1 MPLNHTKAQVASLI
15 GELKGAPAS
24 IILTLLL
31 LGQPLRRK
39 DLITYTRY
47 SGPTIDKALDRLQ
60 LLDLIQQPPGQY
72 SYMLTVDAK
81 QFILGEYQD
90 ALAEDE
96 KLEAELKNF
105 YMSPKVGS
113 SNNNTR
119 VLDLELDT
127 PTLAAEGK
135 NFLPD
140 APDDPALPDGPA
152 QETAELLIAGGIA
165 PQLDSGKGAEDSV
178 AAALKRGW
186 DGEQCLTCVQ
196 GWLDYAQTAN
206 GEWIREPY
214 AMAAAQLR
222 LTRRAP
228 EIPAQPQNPRNKYIT
243 GKFADIIV
251 H

>member
-1 MPLNHTKAQVASLI
+1 MLNTKAQVASLI

-31 LGQPLRRK
+31 LGRPLRRK

-113 SNNNTR
+113 SNNTR

-127 PTLAAEGK
+127 PTLAAESK
-135 NFLPD
+135 KF
-140 APDDPALPDGPA
+140 LPDGPA

-165 PQLDSGKGAEDSV
+165 PQLESGKGAEDSV

-196 GWLDYAQTAN
+196 GWLDYAASAN

>member
-1 MPLNHTKAQVASLI
+1 MLNTKAQVASLI

-47 SGPTIDKALDRLQ
+47 SGPTIDKALNRLQ
-60 LLDLIQQPPGQY
+60 LLDLIQQPPGQAR
-72 SYMLTVDAK
+72 YMLTVDAK

-96 KLEAELKNF
+96 ELEAELKNF

-113 SNNNTR
+113 SNTR

-127 PTLAAEGK
+127 PTLAAESK

-140 APDDPALPDGPA
+140 APALPDGLA

-165 PQLDSGKGAEDSV
+165 PQLESGKGAEDSV

-186 DGEQCLTCVQ
+186 DGEQCLDCVQ

-222 LTRRAP
+222 LTWRAP
-228 EIPAQPQNPRNKYIT
+228 EIPAQPQNPRNKYIS